1 MENLE
6 AINIVIDY
14 ILESEMEG
22 REDISD
28 PWFSIYSN
36 LKDLR
41 DKIVDEKPLTI
52 GDRYKKM
59 KNERRRSIVNINKSE
74 YYCEYCFKDNLK
86 QYVESD
92 YRGGYIFCDN
102 ICETRYRKENDNV

>member
-41 DKIVDEKPLTI
+41 DKIVDEKTLLE
-52 GDRYKKM
+52 
-59 KNERRRSIVNINKSE
+59 N
-74 YYCEYCFKDNLK
+74 
-86 QYVESD
+86 
-92 YRGGYIFCDN
+92 
-102 ICETRYRKENDNV
+102 RKENDNV